1 MVAKLSDVAEL
12 AGVSVTTVSRVINN
26 YGSLSQKTIDKVHAA
41 MRELHYQPNAM
52 ARSLQGK
59 SSQFIG
65 LIFPNIQNPFFT
77 ALATEIEQL
86 LFEKGYKVIIA
97 TSANNI
103 EKEQQYLQM
112 LAANQVEGIITS
124 SHNLGIASYQDNF
137 LPIVSYDRHLADNIP
152 IVHEDNYRGGYLIGE
167 YLVSQGTKNLLG
179 LCDNDPSASP
189 TAQRYVGF
197 ADAIANKSRLIEH
210 SINFNS
216 NEFASAE
223 EMTEI
228 VDLIVTEKVD
238 GVFAYNDMMAVQL
251 QNALRRANIRVPEDV
266 IVAGYDGSPIVQQLH
281 PDLPTIVQPIHE
293 AAQRLIDVLFA
304 EINHEALPD
313 LDMLPVSLHKPE

>member
-1 MVAKLSDVAEL
+1 
-12 AGVSVTTVSRVINN
+12 
-26 YGSLSQKTIDKVHAA
+26 

-167 YLVSQGTKNLLG
+167 YLVSQGTKNLLV

-223 EMTEI
+223 
-228 VDLIVTEKVD
+228 DAWKKVD
-238 GVFAYNDMMAVQL
+238 EELAEFHAETDPDKKEQELGDVFFSLINYARLSGINPDSALEKTNIKFISRFQKMEQL
-251 QNALRRANIRVPEDV
+251 ALNKDLKLEDLSLEQMDELWEQAKKQDSLKKWNFTDW
-266 IVAGYDGSPIVQQLH
+266 IN
-281 PDLPTIVQPIHE
+281 
-293 AAQRLIDVLFA
+293 RL
-304 EINHEALPD
+304 
-313 LDMLPVSLHKPE
+313 KRCWG